1 MKYYKISEEDL
12 IKLLRDSMTLKEI
25 LGVKPVSEDLAET
38 ELSKFSE
45 VPENKVPEYSVPIPE
60 KPFRYVEVSPGHWVK
75 TDTRTWVT
83 STPDHYK
90 VELE

>member
-1 MKYYKISEEDL
+1 MRYFKISEEEL
-12 IKLLRDSMTLKEI
+12 LRLLRDSMTLKEI
-25 LGVKPVSEDLAET
+25 LSVKPVSEDLAET

-45 VPENKVPEYSVPIPE
+45 VPEYIVPMPE

>member
-1 MKYYKISEEDL
+1 MRYYKISEKDL

-45 VPENKVPEYSVPIPE
+45 VPEYSVPIPE

-75 TDTRTWVT
+75 TDTRTWVA